1 MRLTTFKSNAG
12 GLKKVFSFLGVALIF
27 LVSMGFGSP
36 AEASVSNGISVDI
49 YSNYTQGA
57 GLQPFESGANLS
69 NLTLCRSATIS
80 QINWDRSD
88 GSFLGCGSNN
98 VLVHYTGYL
107 RNPSSN
113 PRTYYFWGWSD
124 DGFWAKVGGTQ
135 VVNAWMDKGGSAA
148 RVGGSSVS
156 FDGNEFKTIDIWYF
170 DSGGGASSVFQS
182 NTTGA
187 TPGSAGSYVIPASM
201 YTLDNYDSVSFTDT
215 AVQREIVLGS
225 NVSTA
230 VSATATGAVT
240 YAVSSGTLPNGLTLS
255 SSSGTITGSPTVAGT
270 YTFKIRAT
278 GNDAGTISQ
287 ATTPDLTMVVGS
299 TTSLTEDITVGGG
312 WIGEPVTGR
321 AIFGG
326 YPSPSVSVGSG
337 SLPPGVSVSANGT
350 LSGNATQSGT
360 YTFTLK
366 GTNFADPA
374 GTSTPSHT
382 IVIEAAPDFTADS
395 GYTQAIN
402 IGDAYET
409 YTPTATGRSVTYTLE
424 TGTNLPAGLTLNSA
438 TGRISGTPTV
448 AGRFVF
454 RVVATNRSGRNFSR
468 SSTITVRQAPIFT
481 KSNVLGGIP
490 RDSSYQFDFD
500 ASGFPAPTYS
510 VTSGYLPTGMSL
522 NGTSGLLSGTP
533 NTSGRFEFTIRALN
547 DGGSVEITKVLN
559 VNQAPRAVDT
569 SLLERLLVGSDY
581 RDQVVYDSF
590 PAPTYRV
597 SEGVLPPGLMLNTST
612 GWLTGKATT
621 GGQYSFKIGVSNG
634 TNSSSTGS
642 FNFEV
647 SQAPTKSDDTI
658 LATTEI
664 GKPYSDGI
672 LTIGYPVPSYELTS
686 GSLPAG
692 IKLNAATGE
701 LIGTPTATGTY
712 SFTVSAK
719 NSVGTLAHLLTLE
732 VQQAPQNV
740 KITAPTDAGV
750 GEQYSGKVTATG
762 FPAPTF
768 AVTSGALPDGV
779 SLDATTGDISGTI
792 ANGGNFSYTIS
803 ATNAIGSMP
812 GNTVLVEVL
821 GVKSEL
827 GLGVKIGDEITGK
840 SIAIA
845 SEGLKS
851 NAPYSVVLR
860 STPQT
865 IASGNTS
872 AKGKVSEQ
880 AKIPGGLEPGWH
892 SITLTSMN
900 PDGSAFEKAIY
911 FQVTETLLLEEIR
924 ESEPSAADKAEAL
937 TNDPEFYARMGLDPA
952 ATVTPAAAAAQVEQV
967 TSVVA
972 SVALVSAAAAGA
984 AAAASAAGGA
994 ASSAGGSSGGGSSG
1008 GARSSGG
1015 GSSSSSSSSGGGT
1028 NSDGSSDDSGGD
1040 YGNLEAE
1047 HDDFETEGAGFVDR
1061 LKIWNFKWLTALDK
1075 PMTNWIEKSA
1085 QVSPVLSRILND
1097 GSYLRSLVGSVM
1109 GLTYLIA
1116 LVLGVAAV
1124 DIGASSMAASGRVGI
1139 LVAIMAFGTLDAL
1152 FGVVA
1157 MSAFV
1162 ITSLISMP
1170 THGVG
1175 DIRYLLAMFIL
1186 GFAPSIMATTFRKI
1200 RRPAIESLDEAWERL
1215 IDLALIGFISV
1226 LTVMSLVGSVSAF
1239 AGATVPIGADV
1250 KPIALAIA
1258 SVALMRVLLEEAA
1271 AKFAPDRLN
1280 RINPTEVPG
1289 TFAWQPWA
1297 SLVLKAT
1304 VLVLMIG
1311 GMVGMGWHLWVG
1323 TFLIFLP
1330 GIIGMVFP
1338 ELPSFKWIHEF
1349 IPGGVGALAFATLI
1363 SSWSGQIVNA
1373 LLGKSELYGQLSFI
1387 LIPLPV
1393 ILIAIIGMFAK
1404 QEDKLWQRTNKKWLY
1419 IAGGIAVFV
1428 FTIQVTDFFPT
1439 IFS

>member
-1 MRLTTFKSNAG
+1 MRLPTFKSNAR
-12 GLKKVFSFLGVALIF
+12 GLKRAFSFLAVALIF
-27 LVSMGFGSP
+27 MVSMGFGSP
-36 AEASVSNGISVDI
+36 ASAAVNNGISVDV
-49 YSNYTQGA
+49 YSNYNSGA
-57 GLQPFESGANLS
+57 ALRPFESGANLS
-69 NLTLCRSATIS
+69 GLTLCRSTTIS

-88 GSFLGCGSNN
+88 GSFLGCGQNN
-98 VLVHYTGYL
+98 LLVHYTGYI

-135 VVNAWMDKGGSAA
+135 VVNEWTGKGGSAS
-148 RVGGSSVS
+148 RVAGSSVA
-156 FDGNEFKTIDIWYF
+156 FDGYEFKAFDIWYF
-170 DSGGGASSVFQS
+170 ESGGGASSVFQG

-201 YTLDNYDSVSFTDT
+201 YSLDNYDSVSFTDT
-215 AVQREIVLGS
+215 SVQREVILGS

-230 VSATATGAVT
+230 VSANASGAVT
-240 YAVSSGTLPNGLTLS
+240 YAVSSGTLPNGLSLS
-255 SSSGTITGSPTVAGT
+255 SSLGTITGTPTVAGT

-278 GNDAGTISQ
+278 GNDSGTISQ
-287 ATTPDLTMVVGS
+287 ATTPDLTMIVGS
-299 TTSLTEDITVGGG
+299 STSLAEDITVGGG
-312 WIGEPVTGR
+312 WIGEAVTGR
-321 AIFGG
+321 AIFSG
-326 YPSPSVSVGSG
+326 YPAPTVTVGSG
-337 SLPPGVSVSANGT
+337 ALPPGVNVSANGT

-366 GTNFADPA
+366 GTNFADPE
-374 GTSTPSHT
+374 GSSTPSHT
-382 IVIEAAPDFTADS
+382 IVIEAAPDFTGDA
-395 GYTQAIN
+395 GYTQALN
-402 IGDAYET
+402 LGDAYSAF
-409 YTPTATGRSVTYTLE
+409 TPTATGRSITYSLE
-424 TGTNLPAGLTLNSA
+424 TGTALPAGLTLNST

-454 RVVATNRSGRNFSR
+454 RVVATNRSGHSFSR

-490 RDSSYQFDFD
+490 RDSNFVFDFD
-500 ASGFPAPTYS
+500 ASGYPAPTYS
-510 VTSGYLPTGMSL
+510 VTSGSLPSGMSL
-522 NGTSGLLSGTP
+522 NGTTGVLSGTP
-533 NTSGRFEFTIRALN
+533 NTAGRYEFTIRALN
-547 DGGSVEITKVLN
+547 DGGSVEVTKVVN
-559 VNQAPRAVDT
+559 VNLAPRAVDT

-597 SEGVLPPGLMLNTST
+597 TEGVLPPGLMLNTSN

-621 GGQYSFKIGVSNG
+621 GGQYSFKIGVTNG
-634 TNSSSTGS
+634 TSSATTGT

-658 LATTEI
+658 LAATEI

-672 LTIGYPVPSYELTS
+672 VAIAYPVATYEVTS
-686 GSLPAG
+686 GVLPSG
-692 IKLNAATGE
+692 IKLNPATGE
-701 LIGTPTATGTY
+701 LIGTPVATGSY
-712 SFTVSAK
+712 SFTVTAK
-719 NSVGTLAHLLTLE
+719 NSIGTLAHPLVLE

-740 KITAPTDAGV
+740 TVTAPTDANV

-762 FPAPTF
+762 YPNPTF

-779 SLDATTGDISGTI
+779 TLDSTTGEISGTV
-792 ANGGNFSYTIS
+792 ANGGNYSFTIT

-812 GNTVLVEVL
+812 GNTVLVEVV

-827 GLGVKIGDEITGK
+827 GLGAKIGDEITGK

-880 AKIPGGLEPGWH
+880 AKVPGGLEPGWH
-892 SITLTSMN
+892 SITLTSTN

-911 FQVTETLLLEEIR
+911 FQITETLLLEEIR
-924 ESEPSAADKAEAL
+924 EVEPSAADKEAAL

-1015 GSSSSSSSSGGGT
+1015 SSSSSSSGGGT
-1028 NSDGSSDDSGGD
+1028 NNDGSGDDSGGD
-1040 YGNLEAE
+1040 YGNLEAD
-1047 HDDFETEGAGFVDR
+1047 HDDFEAEGAGVVDR
-1061 LKIWNFKWLTALDK
+1061 LKIWKFKWLTALDQ

-1085 QVSPVLSRILND
+1085 QVSPVFSRILND
-1097 GSYLRSLVGSVM
+1097 GSYLRSMVGSLM
-1109 GLTYLIA
+1109 GLAYLVA

-1124 DIGASSMAASGRVGI
+1124 DTNATAMSASGRVGI
-1139 LVAIMAFGTLDAL
+1139 LVGIMAIGTLDAL
-1152 FGVVA
+1152 FGVIA

-1162 ITSLISMP
+1162 ITSLVTMP
-1170 THGVG
+1170 MHGVG

-1258 SVALMRVLLEEAA
+1258 TVALLRVLLEEAA

-1297 SLVLKAT
+1297 SLALKAT
-1304 VLVLMIG
+1304 VLILMIG

-1363 SSWSGQIVNA
+1363 SSWSGQLVNF

-1439 IFS
+1439 ILG